1 MKTIL
6 VTGGAGFIG
15 SHFVRHMLHAYRDYR
30 VINLDKLTYA
40 GNLDNVSD
48 IAGDP
53 RYEFV
58 RGDIC
63 NAELVHS
70 VMQRVDLV
78 ANFAAESHVDR
89 SIMGAE
95 AFMKSNALGVY
106 TLLAAARECGVER
119 FLQVSTDEV
128 YGSLEEGEE
137 PWTEDAP
144 IAPRNPY
151 AVAKAS
157 GDLMA
162 RAFAITYGLPVVITR
177 AANNIGP
184 FQYPEK
190 RVPIYIAN
198 AIDDMPLPVYGAGT
212 AVRDHL
218 YVTDHCAAI
227 DLALH
232 AGTPGEAYN
241 VGGENEADGLSV
253 AEKILAYL
261 EKPKDLLQ
269 HVTDRPGH
277 DLRYSLNTSKIAA
290 LGWKPKYEFE
300 DALRLT
306 VEWYLSNEGWWR
318 KIRNRAEY
326 RDYYKRQYSGKANMP
341 RIRPLSVSR

>member
-6 VTGGAGFIG
+6 ITGGAGFIG
-15 SHFVRHMLHAYRDYR
+15 SHFARHMLQAYRDYR

-40 GNLDNVSD
+40 GNLDNVLD
-48 IAGDP
+48 IADDP

-63 NAELVHS
+63 DAKLVNA

-95 AFMKSNALGVY
+95 AFMKTNALGVY
-106 TLLAAARECGVER
+106 TLLASARARGVER

-128 YGSLEEGEE
+128 YGALAEGEE
-137 PWTEDAP
+137 PWTEEAP

-157 GDLMA
+157 GDMMA

-177 AANNIGP
+177 SANNIGP

-190 RVPIYIAN
+190 RVPIYITN
-198 AIDDMPLPVYGAGT
+198 ALDHMPLPVYGAGT

-232 AGTPGEAYN
+232 EGTPGQAYN

-253 AEKILAYL
+253 AQKILAYL
-261 EKPKDLLQ
+261 EKPQDLIQ

-277 DLRYSLNTSKIAA
+277 DMRYSLNTSKIAA
-290 LGWKPKYEFE
+290 LGWKPKYNFE
-300 DALRLT
+300 DALRRT
-306 VEWYLSNEGWWR
+306 VEWYLNNEDWWR
-318 KIRNRAEY
+318 KIRNSAGY
-326 RDYYKRQYSGKANMP
+326 REYYKRQYSGRGERQEARGK
-341 RIRPLSVSR
+341 R

>member
-6 VTGGAGFIG
+6 ITGGAGFIG
-15 SHFVRHMLHAYRDYR
+15 SHFARHMLNTYRDYR

-40 GNLDNVSD
+40 GNLDNVLD
-48 IAGDP
+48 IADNP

-63 NAELVHS
+63 NAELVHG

-95 AFMKSNALGVY
+95 EFMKSNALGVY
-106 TLLAAARECGVER
+106 TLLAAARARGVER

-128 YGSLEEGEE
+128 YGSLEEGEA
-137 PWTEDAP
+137 PWTEDSP
-144 IAPRNPY
+144 VAPRNPY
-151 AVAKAS
+151 AVAKAA

-162 RAFAITYGLPVVITR
+162 QAFAITYDLPVLITR
-177 AANNIGP
+177 ASNNIGP

-190 RVPIYIAN
+190 RVPIYITN
-198 AIDDMPLPVYGAGT
+198 AIDNMALPVYGAG
-212 AVRDHL
+212 AAIRDHL

-227 DLALH
+227 DLVLH
-232 AGTPGEAYN
+232 EGTPGEAYN

-253 AEKILAYL
+253 AKKILAYL
-261 EKPKDLLQ
+261 EKPQDLMQ

-277 DLRYSLNTSKIAA
+277 DMRYSLDASKIMA
-290 LGWKPKYEFE
+290 LGWKPKYSFE
-300 DALRLT
+300 NALHLT
-306 VEWYLSNEGWWR
+306 IEWYMGNEDWWR
-318 KIRNRAEY
+318 KIRDSASY
-326 RDYYKRQYSGKANMP
+326 REYYKRQYEDRATDK
-341 RIRPLSVSR
+341 RR